1 MLDQLFIL
9 GRFHPLLVH
18 LPIGILTLA
27 FLLEIFSRRAK
38 YAALKP
44 AVPFALLFAGISA
57 LVTVFTGWI
66 MPKNGQFDESL
77 LNLHFWFGV
86 ALTFGIFIL
95 YRLSR
100 ADAAG
105 LSGKLYWPFF
115 ILNMLLLMAT
125 GHFGGSL
132 THGSNYLFE
141 SNSEEGVLLEG
152 KIEDIKLY
160 EQVIVPVFKMKCTSC
175 HNPEKLKGEL
185 LLTTKEGILKGGK
198 TGAFLLPGDAAHSL
212 VMERIALPKME
223 KEHMPPKGKVQLNNE
238 EIMLLKWWIDEGA
251 DFEKTVGAMN
261 PPPEIMDLLKK
272 YKTGSTPSPTA
283 NLKPV
288 DEKLL
293 KTMRSKGI
301 LLNPQD
307 ENGILFEANL
317 AYDSHVTREKI
328 NALKKISAH
337 IVKLNFLSTNLDD
350 ELAREIR
357 SFKNLQKL
365 DLQHTDITSKGLTF
379 LKKMN
384 YLESLNLYATK
395 IDDEAVPYLAALPA
409 LKHLYLWQSGISSEA
424 VLTLQVKKP
433 QLSIYHT
440 IDKGLFSDAQ
450 LKAPAFI
457 TKQDLFK
464 DSLSIEID
472 TLFKGVVVYYT
483 LDGAEPDTNA
493 LVYKAPFKIYK
504 TTRVKTL
511 AHKAGWQESEVAE
524 KVFVG
529 AKYEITKVQL
539 STPPNESY
547 QANGALSLVDFVKG
561 GERFAEGGWL
571 GYQGEHLTAT
581 LDLGASKRVS
591 SVTVGALEDVGSY
604 IFYPQGIEIFTSG
617 DGQSFKKVSDKTIPI
632 AKEAHPSE
640 INNFLLE
647 FDEIETR
654 FVKVFVKSNLVNP
667 PWHPAPGANCWI
679 FIDEIVVN

>member
-198 TGAFLLPGDAAHSL
+198 T
-212 VMERIALPKME
+212 V
-223 KEHMPPKGKVQLNNE
+223 
-238 EIMLLKWWIDEGA
+238 
-251 DFEKTVGAMN
+251 
-261 PPPEIMDLLKK
+261 
-272 YKTGSTPSPTA
+272 
-283 NLKPV
+283 
-288 DEKLL
+288 
-293 KTMRSKGI
+293 
-301 LLNPQD
+301 
-307 ENGILFEANL
+307 LF
-317 AYDSHVTREKI
+317 T
-328 NALKKISAH
+328 
-337 IVKLNFLSTNLDD
+337 
-350 ELAREIR
+350 
-357 SFKNLQKL
+357 QK
-365 DLQHTDITSKGLTF
+365 
-379 LKKMN
+379 
-384 YLESLNLYATK
+384 
-395 IDDEAVPYLAALPA
+395 
-409 LKHLYLWQSGISSEA
+409 
-424 VLTLQVKKP
+424 
-433 QLSIYHT
+433 
-440 IDKGLFSDAQ
+440 
-450 LKAPAFI
+450 
-457 TKQDLFK
+457 
-464 DSLSIEID
+464 
-472 TLFKGVVVYYT
+472 
-483 LDGAEPDTNA
+483 
-493 LVYKAPFKIYK
+493 
-504 TTRVKTL
+504 
-511 AHKAGWQESEVAE
+511 
-524 KVFVG
+524 
-529 AKYEITKVQL
+529 
-539 STPPNESY
+539 
-547 QANGALSLVDFVKG
+547 
-561 GERFAEGGWL
+561 
-571 GYQGEHLTAT
+571 
-581 LDLGASKRVS
+581 
-591 SVTVGALEDVGSY
+591 
-604 IFYPQGIEIFTSG
+604 
-617 DGQSFKKVSDKTIPI
+617 
-632 AKEAHPSE
+632 
-640 INNFLLE
+640 
-647 FDEIETR
+647 
-654 FVKVFVKSNLVNP
+654 
-667 PWHPAPGANCWI
+667 
-679 FIDEIVVN
+679 